1 MKIGTDQ
8 KYTMQNASQSVRTV
22 TCKVYAKSSK
32 GGLVTGNNSVT
43 VQSNGE
49 PLILPRILQQL

>member
-8 KYTMQNASQSVRTV
+8 KYTIQNSSQSVRTV

-49 PLILPRILQQL
+49 PLILQQL